1 MQSDFVLLQK
11 CTDMIEYGYTVIRQF
26 PKFYAASDA
35 EASNL
40 HYANLAERTDT
51 GPTPEVPPEQALVWA
66 AERIEQIAVLTE
78 EFLQLKGF
86 V

>member
-1 MQSDFVLLQK
+1 MNQIPMVVTQRFYFKGQWVEPGD
-11 CTDMIEYGYTVIRQF
+11 II
-26 PKFYAASDA
+26 YAANDA

-66 AERIEQIAVLTE
+66 ADRIEQIAVLTK
-78 EFLQLKGF
+78 EFLELKGF